1 MSRDLLLFEL
11 ARKGTLAA
19 RVYSWE
25 APWVTLGRS
34 QTEKNVLVST
44 DIPWITRPTGGG
56 AVLHGHDL
64 TLAIAYPFSRS
75 VKDSYRISTRPILSA
90 LAAIGIPAILAEDLG
105 IGEAV
110 RGQGDCFLGRAANDI
125 VDPNSGTKIC
135 GCALKRTSEA
145 VLLQAS
151 IPIRSP
157 LVEPERVFALPAT
170 PSWIELT
177 EIDFAREL
185 NKSLMGMRP
194 TLY

>member
-1 MSRDLLLFEL
+1 MSRDLSLFEL
-11 ARKGTLAA
+11 AREGTLAA
-19 RVYSWE
+19 RVYRWGS
-25 APWVTLGRS
+25 PWVTLGRS
-34 QTEKNVLVST
+34 QSSDQVLISS

-75 VKDSYRISTRPILSA
+75 VRDSYRIATRPILSA
-90 LAAIGIPAILAEDLG
+90 LNAIGIPAILAEDRG

-110 RGQGDCFLGRAANDI
+110 RGSGDCFLGRAANDI

-145 VLLQAS
+145 VLLQAT
-151 IPIRSP
+151 IPMSSP
-157 LVEPERVFALPAT
+157 LVEPERIFALPAT
-170 PSWIELT
+170 PCWIELS

-185 NKSLMGMRP
+185 KRSLIEMGP
-194 TLY
+194 TSN